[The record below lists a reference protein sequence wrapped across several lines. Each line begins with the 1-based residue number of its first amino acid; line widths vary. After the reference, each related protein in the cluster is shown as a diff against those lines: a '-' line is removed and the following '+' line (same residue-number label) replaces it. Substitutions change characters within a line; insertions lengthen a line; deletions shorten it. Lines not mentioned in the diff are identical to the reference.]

1 MLEKVCEVMQE
12 QSQSGNSAWTVRS
25 WRRVGQGMVA
35 LGIAALLSGCGLFGC
50 GGSAT
55 NGAAFGGCGAGM
67 RF

>member
-1 MLEKVCEVMQE
+1 MSYAGEGCDVQQVTEYNGVARGM
-12 QSQSGNSAWTVRS
+12 
-25 WRRVGQGMVA
+25 RRLIVAAVA
-35 LGIAALLSGCGLFGC
+35 LGVAALLGGCGIFGC

>member
-1 MLEKVCEVMQE
+1 MLQKVYEVMQR
-12 QSQSGNSAWTVRS
+12 QSGHEEWTARS
-25 WRRVGQGMVA
+25 WRRLGQGVVA
-35 LGIAALLSGCGLFGC
+35 LGIATLLSGCGIFGC